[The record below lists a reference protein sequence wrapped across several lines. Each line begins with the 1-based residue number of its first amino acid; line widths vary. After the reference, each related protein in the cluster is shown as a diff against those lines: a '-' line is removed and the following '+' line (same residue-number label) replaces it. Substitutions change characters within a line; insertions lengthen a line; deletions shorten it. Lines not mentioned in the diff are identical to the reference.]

1 MKKENKKDLQD
12 EILSYV
18 NALRPIIYINH
29 FDFEKIDRIIFDAS
43 KEENYKV
50 YEWLNSELV
59 YEWTKNEDKEN

>member
-43 KEENYKV
+43 KEEQKKKIIKFMNG
-50 YEWLNSELV
+50 
-59 YEWTKNEDKEN
+59 